1 MFCETGANMV
11 ISQKLPSI
19 QLVLLWENHSVLKVF
34 NHKAKIVKTLTFR
47 FVSFSSLLCKHGYT
61 WKQTWKN
68 FYNIHTCIAL
78 SLMKMYFLLYF
89 SLQNL
94 NLHLLDKV
102 LNAKVKLP
110 SDVEQVNL
118 STFPVFSK
126 QLSKKWWSGMKN
138 NRMTVKS
145 LHSTIYDNIC

>member
-1 MFCETGANMV
+1 
-11 ISQKLPSI
+11 
-19 QLVLLWENHSVLKVF
+19 
-34 NHKAKIVKTLTFR
+34 
-47 FVSFSSLLCKHGYT
+47 
-61 WKQTWKN
+61 
-68 FYNIHTCIAL
+68 
-78 SLMKMYFLLYF
+78 MKMYFLLYF

-126 QLSKKWWSGMKN
+126 QLSKK
-138 NRMTVKS
+138 
-145 LHSTIYDNIC
+145 